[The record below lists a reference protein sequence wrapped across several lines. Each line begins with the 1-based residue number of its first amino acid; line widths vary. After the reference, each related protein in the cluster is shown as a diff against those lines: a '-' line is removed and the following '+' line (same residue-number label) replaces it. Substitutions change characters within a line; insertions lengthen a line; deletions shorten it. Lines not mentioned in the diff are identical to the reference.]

1 MIKGNRYE
9 SISLKRKEGE
19 PFSLLLILAS
29 VLGHF
34 IGEKICDAGWGDLVM
49 VLKGVEVS
57 HVART
62 LARLGRR
69 VGKAFQP
76 PTVNINLTSSF
87 TTPPRC

>member
-49 VLKGVEVS
+49 VLKGVS
-57 HVART
+57 NVART

-69 VGKAFQP
+69 VGKVFQS

-87 TTPPRC
+87 STPPQC